1 MPVRLRIHQ
10 PVRGLVVTAVV
21 AALAATTTL
30 VAGPTAAA
38 APGDAA
44 TTTKTRAVPTPRL
57 VARATLSADYLAPG
71 PRSGALATPA
81 NGRTGPFDGQ
91 VIPGFSAAV
100 DNGNGT
106 FWAMPDNGFGTKAN
120 SADFRLRIY
129 LVRPRFERAAGGAG
143 AIQVLRYVEL
153 SDPRNK
159 IGFPIVNEDTRA
171 RRLTG
176 ADFDIESLQR
186 MPDGSFW
193 IGEEFG
199 PFLLHVDRR
208 GRVLSA
214 PVEFPYG
221 KSPQN
226 PNLGSATPVV
236 RQSGGF
242 EALAKSPN
250 SRYLYP
256 VVENSLTTDPD
267 PRRRLVAEFDTR
279 SGAYT
284 KRTWDYR
291 VDTDANL
298 VGDAQ
303 LVGNRLLV
311 LERDNFDGARA
322 VTKRVYAVRLG
333 RDDRSG
339 NLAKALVVDLLKLDN
354 PGKIGEGGGTNKAGS
369 AATSSPSGELRWGT
383 GDPFSFGFVSVETIV
398 PLRNGRLLVANDNN
412 YPGNAARNPGTPDD
426 TEMIIVDLE
435 ATTRVEQRPPTVIAH
450 RGASGYRPEHT
461 LAAYELA
468 IQQCADVI
476 EPDVVST
483 KDGVLVARHE
493 NEISGTTDVS
503 TKPEFAGRRATKTID
518 GTPVTGWFTE
528 DFTLREL
535 KTLRAKERLPQ
546 IRPANT
552 AYDGLYP
559 IPTLSEVFDLARH
572 SRTCTGLPVGVAPE
586 TKHPTY
592 FADAGLPLEE
602 RLVEELERAGLDKR
616 TERVVI
622 QSFEV
627 GNLRRLNRLTDV
639 RLVQLVDCAGAPYDF
654 VAAGDP
660 RTYADL
666 VTPRGLR
673 RIARYADEVGLCK
686 NVMIPRDA
694 AGNLLAPTNVIDDA
708 HDAGLK
714 VVGWTFRR
722 ENSFLP
728 LDYRVGTD
736 PAGIG
741 NLAGEIDR
749 FLDAGMDAFFT
760 DNPDLGDQVVRLR

>member
-1 MPVRLRIHQ
+1 MPVRLPSR
-10 PVRGLVVTAVV
+10 PVRRIVIGALVTG
-21 AALAATTTL
+21 LAATTAL
-30 VAGPTAAA
+30 VAGPMAAA

-44 TTTKTRAVPTPRL
+44 TTTKTKAVPTPRL

-81 NGRTGPFDGQ
+81 NGRRGPFNGQ
-91 VIPGFSAAV
+91 VVPGFSAAV

-106 FWAMPDNGFGTKAN
+106 FWAMPDNGFGAKEN

-129 LVRPRFERAAGGAG
+129 LVKPRWERANGGAG
-143 AIQVLRYVEL
+143 SIQILRYLEL

-159 IGFPIVNEDTRA
+159 IDFPIVNENTRA

-176 ADFDIESLQR
+176 GDFDIESLQR
-186 MPDGSFW
+186 MADGSFW

-199 PFLLHVDRR
+199 PFLLHVDAR

-214 PVEFPYG
+214 PVDFPYG

-226 PNLGSATPVV
+226 PRLGSETPTVQ
-236 RQSGGF
+236 RSGGF
-242 EALAKSPN
+242 EAMAKSPN
-250 SRYLYP
+250 GRYLYP
-256 VVENSLTTDPD
+256 IVEHSLVGDPD
-267 PRRRLVAEFDTR
+267 PRRRMIAEFDTR
-279 SGAYT
+279 TQRYT
-284 KRTWDYR
+284 GRTWAYR

-303 LVGNRLLV
+303 LIGRNKMLV
-311 LERDNFDGARA
+311 LERDNFDGEAA
-322 VTKRVYAVRLG
+322 VTKRVYEVELG
-333 RDDRSG
+333 RNDRS
-339 NLAKALVVDLLKLDN
+339 NQLAKKLVVDLLKLDN
-354 PGKIGEGGGTNKAGS
+354 PGGIGEGDG
-369 AATSSPSGELRWGT
+369 WGT

-398 PLRNGRLLVANDNN
+398 PLRNGKLLVANDNN
-412 YPGNAARNPGTPDD
+412 YPGNAARRPGTPDD
-426 TEMIIVDLE
+426 TEMIIVDLK

-461 LAAYELA
+461 LAAYALA
-468 IQQCADVI
+468 IRQCADMI

-493 NEISGTTDVS
+493 NEIGGTTDVS
-503 TKPEFAGRRATKTID
+503 TKPEFAARRTTKVID
-518 GTPVTGWFTE
+518 GASTTGWFTE
-528 DFTLREL
+528 DFTLAEL
-535 KTLRAKERLPQ
+535 RTLRAKERLPQ

-559 IPTLSEVFDLARH
+559 IPTLAEVFDLARH
-572 SRTCTGLPVGVAPE
+572 SRTCTGKPVGVAPE

-592 FADAGLPLEE
+592 FADLGLPLED
-602 RLVEELERAGLDKR
+602 RLVAELDKANLNR
-616 TERVVI
+616 PLDRVVI

-627 GNLRRLNRLTDV
+627 GNLRRLNRITDV
-639 RLVQLVDCAGAPYDF
+639 RLVQLINCSGAPWDF
-654 VAAGDP
+654 VASGDR

-666 VTPRGLR
+666 VTQRGLN

-686 NVMIPRDA
+686 DVMIPRNA
-694 AGNLLAPTNVIDDA
+694 AGFLLEPTPVIEDA

-728 LDYRVGTD
+728 ADYRVGTD

-741 NLAGEIDR
+741 NLAAEINR
-749 FLDAGMDAFFT
+749 FLDAGMDSFFT
-760 DNPDLGDQVVRLR
+760 DNPDIGDAVVRSR

>member
-1 MPVRLRIHQ
+1 MPVRRRIHQ
-10 PVRGLVVTAVV
+10 PLRGLVVTAVV
-21 AALAATTTL
+21 AALAITTTL
-30 VAGPTAAA
+30 VASPTAAA
-38 APGDAA
+38 APGDTA
-44 TTTKTRAVPTPRL
+44 TTTKPTTGTKAVPTPRL

-81 NGRTGPFDGQ
+81 NGRTGPFNGQ

-129 LVRPRFERAAGGAG
+129 LVRPRFERAAGGPG

-153 SDPRNK
+153 SDPRGK
-159 IGFPIVNEDTRA
+159 IDFPIVNEDTRA

-214 PVEFPYG
+214 PVAFPYG

-226 PNLGSATPVV
+226 PNLGSATPTV

-242 EALAKSPN
+242 EALAKSAN
-250 SRYLYP
+250 NRYLYP
-256 VVENSLTTDPD
+256 VVENSLTTDAD

-279 SGAYT
+279 TGAYT
-284 KRTWDYR
+284 KRTWAYR

-303 LVGNRLLV
+303 VVGNRLLV
-311 LERDNFDGARA
+311 LERDNFDGDRA
-322 VTKRVYAVRLG
+322 VTKRVYEVRLG
-333 RDDRSG
+333 RNDRSG
-339 NLAKALVVDLLKLDN
+339 QLAKKLVVDLLKLDN
-354 PGKIGEGGGTNKAGS
+354 PGGIGAGD
-369 AATSSPSGELRWGT
+369 GWGT

-412 YPGNAARNPGTPDD
+412 YPGNAARRPGTPDD
-426 TEMIIVDLE
+426 TEMIIIDLN

-468 IQQCADVI
+468 IRQCADVI
-476 EPDVVST
+476 EPDVVAT

-493 NEISGTTDVS
+493 NEISGTTDVA
-503 TKPEFAGRRATKTID
+503 TKAEFATRKATKTID
-518 GTPVTGWFTE
+518 GVRVEGWFTE
-528 DFTLREL
+528 DFTLAEL
-535 KTLRAKERLPQ
+535 RTLRAKERLPL
-546 IRPANT
+546 IRPQNT

-572 SRTCTGLPVGVAPE
+572 SRTCTGRPVGVAPE

-602 RLVEELERAGLDKR
+602 RLVEELERAGLNRRLD
-616 TERVVI
+616 RVVI

-666 VTPRGLR
+666 VTRSGLR

-694 AGNLLAPTNVIDDA
+694 AGNLLAPTDVIDDA

-736 PAGIG
+736 PAGVG

-760 DNPDLGDQVVRLR
+760 DNPDIGAEVVTSRA